1 MTSRHQKGTAQR
13 CRHSIRLG
21 LLLGLVLFSLSVP
34 AGAQS
39 LEGLPGFVD
48 FEDFGD
54 FDLDD
59 LRVEINLSQNLINLL
74 SSAVEEEDGE
84 FSELLRD
91 LNLIK
96 VNIFELE
103 DETESATRR
112 LRSTVRDLRND
123 GWESVVSIRDGD
135 TINLMIRTDG
145 ELIFGLFGAW
155 AGESGDLGL
164 INIVGNF
171 DPQQIA
177 RLARQLNIASLE
189 DLDLGQYFPEE
200 DEP

>member
-1 MTSRHQKGTAQR
+1 MTLAGA
-13 CRHSIRLG
+13 
-21 LLLGLVLFSLSVP
+21 LLGLMLSLATVAVP
-34 AGAQS
+34 VAAQS
-39 LEGLPGFVD
+39 LALQDLPGFVD
-48 FEDFGD
+48 FESFGD

-59 LRVEINLSQNLINLL
+59 LRVEIHLSQNLINLL

-91 LNLIK
+91 LELIK
-96 VNIFELE
+96 VNIFELD
-103 DETESATRR
+103 DEAESAAKR